1 MKLSTSVFFTFAVV
15 LAVSRSS
22 HASSVNGLR
31 PKSGGQE
38 GGESGAP
45 SPERLQALID
55 ETCPTFDCT
64 TVNTDTLDCTMEVPP
79 AHPDFSSMTDV
90 EKEAFKADMVARKE
104 AKREQML
111 NCACCAGSTLED
123 MLGRVNFAQDSRPS
137 DSGGRGQGTPSAD
150 HLQALI
156 DETCPTFDCTTV
168 NTDTLD
174 CTMEE
179 PPARPDFSSMTD
191 VEKDALKAD
200 MMAKKEE
207 KKEQVMNC
215 ACCADISV
223 EELLGGEGK
232 VDGLSFLLESTN
244 SDGIVATE
252 EVSAS
257 PANRRVMSYS
267 IGVAVAS
274 AFVYAVV

>member
-1 MKLSTSVFFTFAVV
+1 
-15 LAVSRSS
+15 
-22 HASSVNGLR
+22 
-31 PKSGGQE
+31 
-38 GGESGAP
+38 
-45 SPERLQALID
+45 
-55 ETCPTFDCT
+55 
-64 TVNTDTLDCTMEVPP
+64 
-79 AHPDFSSMTDV
+79 
-90 EKEAFKADMVARKE
+90 
-104 AKREQML
+104 
-111 NCACCAGSTLED
+111 
-123 MLGRVNFAQDSRPS
+123 
-137 DSGGRGQGTPSAD
+137 
-150 HLQALI
+150 
-156 DETCPTFDCTTV
+156 
-168 NTDTLD
+168 
-174 CTMEE
+174 MEE

>member
-64 TVNTDTLDCTMEVPP
+64 TVNTDTLDCTME
-79 AHPDFSSMTDV
+79 
-90 EKEAFKADMVARKE
+90 
-104 AKREQML
+104 
-111 NCACCAGSTLED
+111 
-123 MLGRVNFAQDSRPS
+123 
-137 DSGGRGQGTPSAD
+137 
-150 HLQALI
+150 
-156 DETCPTFDCTTV
+156 
-168 NTDTLD
+168 
-174 CTMEE
+174 E
-179 PPARPDFSSMTD
+179 PPARPDLSSMTD

-200 MMAKKEE
+200 IMAKKEE

-223 EELLGGEGK
+223 EELLGGEGNTTRLSSTE
-232 VDGLSFLLESTN
+232 VDGLSFLLESSN

-274 AFVYAVV
+274 VYAVV